1 MSDKRMFIIP
11 DKLMG
16 KIERHRGQLSRT
28 EFVDYCIECV
38 LRSQVPGS
46 GGRIPPRGGQ
56 PDIQPDPDIVPSSL
70 DRLKHQVISALEEN
84 SLLNSTAVVEQPG
97 QPMPATASG
106 VVPQAAV
113 MPAAP
118 MVTNT
123 VVERTVESVV
133 EAAPEV
139 EVKEGSKTKSMPFN
153 WLWVPAMLL
162 FGFGDTLTSYLVFA
176 AGGSEANPIL
186 SMMMQLTGGGMMSFV
201 AIKAAIMVTLVL
213 VSWFWLKKQAWMVPA
228 ALSALGGYLVVHNVI
243 NLMGLR

>member
-38 LRSQVPGS
+38 IRSQVTGS

-56 PDIQPDPDIVPSSL
+56 PDIQPDVVPSSL
-70 DRLKHQVISALEEN
+70 DRLKHQVINALEEN
-84 SLLNSTAVVEQPG
+84 SLLNSTAIVEQPG
-97 QPMPATASG
+97 QPMPAGAG
-106 VVPQAAV
+106 GAVAQAAA
-113 MPAAP
+113 MPAP
-118 MVTNT
+118 VVTNT

-133 EAAPEV
+133 EMAPEV
-139 EVKEGSKTKSMPFN
+139 EAKQESKLKSMPFN

-162 FGFGDTLTSYLVFA
+162 FGFGDTLTSYLVFS
-176 AGGSEANPIL
+176 AGGREANPIL

-201 AIKAAIMVTLVL
+201 AIKAAIMVSLVL
-213 VSWFWLKKQAWMVPA
+213 ISWFWMKKHAWLVPA
-228 ALSALGGYLVVHNVI
+228 ALSALGGYLVVHNII